1 MYIKEIYLENFS
13 NIKTG
18 LNQNYLHIDFSDRQH
33 RICVLKGANGKGKTS
48 LLSYLTPFATLG
60 NLDVRDRHSL
70 ILKDKVGKKR
80 ITIIDN
86 DGNTLEIYHVYTPV
100 KDKNHTIK
108 SYISLNGEELNTNG
122 NTSSFK
128 ELVKTHLGLDM
139 DYLKLLRLGDN
150 VNNLIKQLSTERKN
164 FMSKILDD
172 VNVWLK
178 LYNKVNGDAR
188 DLKNIISHLVD
199 KVNKLDISDIDKY
212 LTEIEEMTDNLNK
225 MINTLNEYNNDKA
238 IISDRIEQLGDISEI
253 KKELRAIKNKLN
265 KFDGRDNIES
275 VDEIDKKLLDYNKK
289 QGFLMA
295 EITSLEDKYN
305 STIKNLDTIINDLN
319 RFTNE
324 LSNETSLEL
333 INNLESALSEM
344 RSKLDDIIKNL
355 DGIEINITKE
365 EYDNFVV
372 SIKNNQKLLN
382 MTYEF
387 GKEPIREAIKLISDN
402 TNIDEYMV
410 KGYLLNEP
418 NDEKS
423 YLDKLIDKYKN
434 VTVPCDNDCILK
446 ELLSDLLLPL
456 QIKRGPGDIKK
467 DREYYDAVKT
477 CFNNISHV
485 LSDLDRMHGVIDKLP
500 DKIKS
505 RFTTKKILSNISDC
519 GYIYKENDINDFM
532 AYITENANRIKLVDE
547 INMTKVKLD
556 IVKSTSKV
564 YMLQEEISRLEK
576 EKEMSEETI
585 SDIKDTLSSKK
596 DELAS
601 LDELINLYN
610 DLRVVS
616 LSRDEML
623 SSKKEYEEILSSY
636 DEYTIKYDE
645 LNTNINMIQKH
656 IDVLSKTISDM
667 KYKATQYESNISDL
681 SKLKK
686 KYADINMLK
695 KAYSTKSGIPLDHIK
710 LYLTDTRQLA
720 NEMLDIVYD
729 GDIQL
734 EEFELTENEFNIP
747 FYNKGIII
755 SDIRYASQG
764 ESSFLS
770 IAISFALSY
779 QNLTDYNIPLL
790 DEADSNLD
798 ASNRMKFINV
808 IEHFMDII
816 SCEQLFI
823 ITHNDMFSQYPV
835 DVIDFDKLTF
845 NDNKISTKI
854 YKKESE
860 EI

>member
-18 LNQNYLHIDFSDRQH
+18 LYQNYLHIDFSDRQH

-80 ITIIDN
+80 IIIIDN

-225 MINTLNEYNNDKA
+225 MINTLNEYNNEKA

-253 KKELRAIKNKLN
+253 KKELRTIKNKLN
-265 KFDGRDNIES
+265 KFDERDNIES
-275 VDEIDKKLLDYNKK
+275 VEEIDKKLLDYNKK

-333 INNLESALSEM
+333 INNLENALSEM
-344 RSKLDDIIKNL
+344 RSKLDEIIKNL

-402 TNIDEYMV
+402 ANIDEYMV

-485 LSDLDRMHGVIDKLP
+485 LSDLDRMCGVIDKLP

-505 RFTTKKILSNISDC
+505 RFTTKKVLSSIGDC

-547 INMTKVKLD
+547 INVTKVKLD
-556 IVKSTSKV
+556 IVKSTSKA
-564 YMLQEEISRLEK
+564 YMLQEEISRLKK
-576 EKEMSEETI
+576 EKEEIEETI

-601 LDELINLYN
+601 LDELITLYN
-610 DLRVVS
+610 DLRAVS
-616 LSRDEML
+616 LSRDEIL

-645 LNTNINMIQKH
+645 LNTNINMVQKH
-656 IDVLSKTISDM
+656 IDALSRTISDM
-667 KYKATQYESNISDL
+667 KYRATQYESNISDL

>member
-1 MYIKEIYLENFS
+1 M
-13 NIKTG
+13 
-18 LNQNYLHIDFSDRQH
+18 
-33 RICVLKGANGKGKTS
+33 
-48 LLSYLTPFATLG
+48 
-60 NLDVRDRHSL
+60 
-70 ILKDKVGKKR
+70 
-80 ITIIDN
+80 
-86 DGNTLEIYHVYTPV
+86 

-225 MINTLNEYNNDKA
+225 MINTLNEYNNEKA

-253 KKELRAIKNKLN
+253 KKELRTIKNKLN
-265 KFDGRDNIES
+265 KFDERDNIES
-275 VDEIDKKLLDYNKK
+275 VEEIDKKLLDYNKK

-333 INNLESALSEM
+333 INNLETALSEM

-402 TNIDEYMV
+402 ANIDEYMV

-564 YMLQEEISRLEK
+564 YMLQEEISRLGK

-610 DLRVVS
+610 DLRAVS

>member
-225 MINTLNEYNNDKA
+225 MINTLNEYNNEKA

-253 KKELRAIKNKLN
+253 KKELRTIKNKLN
-265 KFDGRDNIES
+265 KFDERDNIES
-275 VDEIDKKLLDYNKK
+275 VEEIDKKLLDYNKK

-333 INNLESALSEM
+333 INNLETALSEM

-402 TNIDEYMV
+402 ANIDEYMV

-564 YMLQEEISRLEK
+564 YMLQEEISRLGK

-610 DLRVVS
+610 DLRAVS

>member
-225 MINTLNEYNNDKA
+225 MINTLNEYNNEKA

-253 KKELRAIKNKLN
+253 KKELRTIKNKLN
-265 KFDGRDNIES
+265 KFDERDNIES
-275 VDEIDKKLLDYNKK
+275 VEEIDKKLLDYNKK

-402 TNIDEYMV
+402 ANIDEYMV

-610 DLRVVS
+610 DLRAVS

-845 NDNKISTKI
+845 NDNRILTKI

>member
-225 MINTLNEYNNDKA
+225 MINTLNEYNNEKA

-253 KKELRAIKNKLN
+253 KKELRTIKNKLN
-265 KFDGRDNIES
+265 KFDERDNIES
-275 VDEIDKKLLDYNKK
+275 VEEIDKKLLDYNKK

-402 TNIDEYMV
+402 ANIDEYMV

-610 DLRVVS
+610 DLRAVS

-845 NDNKISTKI
+845 NDNKILTKI

>member
-225 MINTLNEYNNDKA
+225 MINTLNEYNNEKA

-253 KKELRAIKNKLN
+253 KKELRSIKNKLN
-265 KFDGRDNIES
+265 KFDERDNIES
-275 VDEIDKKLLDYNKK
+275 VEEIDKKLLDYNKK

-344 RSKLDDIIKNL
+344 RSKLDEIIKNL
-355 DGIEINITKE
+355 DGIQISITKE

-387 GKEPIREAIKLISDN
+387 GKEPVREAIKLISDN
-402 TNIDEYMV
+402 ANIDEYMV

-485 LSDLDRMHGVIDKLP
+485 LSDLDRMNGVIDKLP

-505 RFTTKKILSNISDC
+505 RFTTKKVLSSISDC

-532 AYITENANRIKLVDE
+532 AYITENSNRIKLVDE
-547 INMTKVKLD
+547 INVTKVKLD
-556 IVKSTSKV
+556 IVKSTSKA
-564 YMLQEEISRLEK
+564 YMLQEEISRLKK
-576 EKEMSEETI
+576 EKEESEETI

-601 LDELINLYN
+601 LDELIALYN
-610 DLRVVS
+610 DLRAVS

-645 LNTNINMIQKH
+645 LNTNINMVQKH
-656 IDVLSKTISDM
+656 IDALSRTIGDM

-845 NDNKISTKI
+845 NDNKISTKN

>member
-225 MINTLNEYNNDKA
+225 MINTLNEYNNEKA

-253 KKELRAIKNKLN
+253 KKELRTIKNKLN
-265 KFDGRDNIES
+265 KFDERDNIES
-275 VDEIDKKLLDYNKK
+275 VEEIDKKLLDYNKK

-319 RFTNE
+319 RFSNE

-344 RSKLDDIIKNL
+344 RSKLDEIIKNL
-355 DGIEINITKE
+355 DGIEISITKE

-387 GKEPIREAIKLISDN
+387 GKEPVREAIKLISDN
-402 TNIDEYMV
+402 ANIDEYMA

-505 RFTTKKILSNISDC
+505 RFTTKKVLSSISDC

-547 INMTKVKLD
+547 INVTKVKLD
-556 IVKSTSKV
+556 IVKSTSKA

-576 EKEMSEETI
+576 EKEESEETI
-585 SDIKDTLSSKK
+585 SDIKDSLSSKK

-636 DEYTIKYDE
+636 DKYTIKYDE

>member
-18 LNQNYLHIDFSDRQH
+18 LNQNYLHIDFSDREH

-108 SYISLNGEELNTNG
+108 SYVSLNGEELNTNG

-225 MINTLNEYNNDKA
+225 MINTLNEYNNEKA

-253 KKELRAIKNKLN
+253 KKELRTIKNKLN
-265 KFDGRDNIES
+265 KFDERDNIES
-275 VDEIDKKLLDYNKK
+275 VEEIDKKLLDYNKK

-344 RSKLDDIIKNL
+344 RSKLDEIIKNL
-355 DGIEINITKE
+355 DGIEISITKE

-402 TNIDEYMV
+402 ANIDEYMV

-585 SDIKDTLSSKK
+585 SDIKDSLSSKK

-610 DLRVVS
+610 DLRAVS

>member
-18 LNQNYLHIDFSDRQH
+18 LNQNYLHIDFSDREH

-225 MINTLNEYNNDKA
+225 MINTLNEYNNEKA

-253 KKELRAIKNKLN
+253 KKELRTIKNKLN
-265 KFDGRDNIES
+265 KFDERDNIES
-275 VDEIDKKLLDYNKK
+275 VEEIDKKLLDYNKK

-344 RSKLDDIIKNL
+344 RSKLDEIIKNL
-355 DGIEINITKE
+355 DGIQISITKE

-387 GKEPIREAIKLISDN
+387 GKEPVREAIKLISDN
-402 TNIDEYMV
+402 ANIDEYMA

-434 VTVPCDNDCILK
+434 VTVPCDSDCILK

-485 LSDLDRMHGVIDKLP
+485 LSDLDRMHIVIDKLP

-505 RFTTKKILSNISDC
+505 RFTTKKVLSSIGDC

-547 INMTKVKLD
+547 INVTKVKLD
-556 IVKSTSKV
+556 IVKSTSKA
-564 YMLQEEISRLEK
+564 YMLQEEISRLKK
-576 EKEMSEETI
+576 EKEESEETI

-601 LDELINLYN
+601 LDELISLYN
-610 DLRVVS
+610 DLRAVS

-623 SSKKEYEEILSSY
+623 SSKKEYEETLSSY
-636 DEYTIKYDE
+636 DEYTTKYDE
-645 LNTNINMIQKH
+645 LNTNINMVQKH
-656 IDVLSKTISDM
+656 IDALSRTISDM

>member
-1 MYIKEIYLENFS
+1 
-13 NIKTG
+13 
-18 LNQNYLHIDFSDRQH
+18 
-33 RICVLKGANGKGKTS
+33 
-48 LLSYLTPFATLG
+48 
-60 NLDVRDRHSL
+60 
-70 ILKDKVGKKR
+70 
-80 ITIIDN
+80 
-86 DGNTLEIYHVYTPV
+86 
-100 KDKNHTIK
+100 
-108 SYISLNGEELNTNG
+108 
-122 NTSSFK
+122 
-128 ELVKTHLGLDM
+128 
-139 DYLKLLRLGDN
+139 
-150 VNNLIKQLSTERKN
+150 
-164 FMSKILDD
+164 
-172 VNVWLK
+172 
-178 LYNKVNGDAR
+178 
-188 DLKNIISHLVD
+188 
-199 KVNKLDISDIDKY
+199 
-212 LTEIEEMTDNLNK
+212 
-225 MINTLNEYNNDKA
+225 
-238 IISDRIEQLGDISEI
+238 
-253 KKELRAIKNKLN
+253 
-265 KFDGRDNIES
+265 
-275 VDEIDKKLLDYNKK
+275 
-289 QGFLMA
+289 
-295 EITSLEDKYN
+295 
-305 STIKNLDTIINDLN
+305 
-319 RFTNE
+319 
-324 LSNETSLEL
+324 
-333 INNLESALSEM
+333 
-344 RSKLDDIIKNL
+344 
-355 DGIEINITKE
+355 
-365 EYDNFVV
+365 
-372 SIKNNQKLLN
+372 
-382 MTYEF
+382 
-387 GKEPIREAIKLISDN
+387 
-402 TNIDEYMV
+402 
-410 KGYLLNEP
+410 
-418 NDEKS
+418 
-423 YLDKLIDKYKN
+423 
-434 VTVPCDNDCILK
+434 
-446 ELLSDLLLPL
+446 
-456 QIKRGPGDIKK
+456 
-467 DREYYDAVKT
+467 
-477 CFNNISHV
+477 
-485 LSDLDRMHGVIDKLP
+485 
-500 DKIKS
+500 
-505 RFTTKKILSNISDC
+505 
-519 GYIYKENDINDFM
+519 
-532 AYITENANRIKLVDE
+532 
-547 INMTKVKLD
+547 MTKVKLD

-576 EKEMSEETI
+576 EKEKSEETI

>member
-225 MINTLNEYNNDKA
+225 MINTLNEYNNEKA

-253 KKELRAIKNKLN
+253 KKELRTIKNKLN
-265 KFDGRDNIES
+265 KFDERDNIES
-275 VDEIDKKLLDYNKK
+275 VEEIDKKLLDYNKK

-344 RSKLDDIIKNL
+344 RSKLDEIIKNL
-355 DGIEINITKE
+355 DGIEISITKE

-402 TNIDEYMV
+402 ANIDEYMV

-610 DLRVVS
+610 DLRAVS